1 MAGDHNRWILGFLT
15 EGDGVADC
23 RPRVVLVKREQQ
35 QTQLVTFNSGLTF
48 RDGQCD
54 CDCDCACQHL
64 DPLES

>member
-1 MAGDHNRWILGFLT
+1 MAGGHNRWILGFLT
-15 EGDGVADC
+15 EDNYVADC

-35 QTQLVTFNSGLTF
+35 QTQLLLFNSGLTF

-64 DPLES
+64 DPLEP